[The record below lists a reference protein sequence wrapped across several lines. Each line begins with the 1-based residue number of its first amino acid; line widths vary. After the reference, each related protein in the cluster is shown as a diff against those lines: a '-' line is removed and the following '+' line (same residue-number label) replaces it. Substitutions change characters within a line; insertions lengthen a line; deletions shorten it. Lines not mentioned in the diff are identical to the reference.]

1 MLQLKRNSLSVALAC
16 ALLAVAT
23 GAQAQADQQ
32 SAQSS
37 DTAGSDEQAAAAAKA
52 KAEADAKSADAAEME
67 VISVVGIRR
76 GIESAIALKQ
86 ESTSIIEAISS
97 EDIGKLPD
105 TSIAESIAR
114 LPGLAAQR
122 VAGRASTISIRG
134 LASDLST
141 TLLNGREQVS
151 SGDNRGVEFDQYP
164 SELLG
169 SVLVYKTPDASLV
182 AQGISGTVDLRTVRP
197 LSYPGRVLAVSAR
210 GEQNSLG
217 ELNPGFSDLGSRFS
231 GSYIDQFADG
241 TVGVAIGYAR
251 LDSPGQA
258 QRWNAWGYP
267 TATIG
272 GIENVRVIGGSE
284 SWSSSTD
291 NVRDGLMAVVEF
303 RPNDSYSGAV
313 DVYYSQFERA
323 ETTRALQFGLGW
335 SGATLSNAV
344 VDSNGVLVGGTFTGI
359 KPVIRNDLNTRD
371 DKVFAF
377 GFNNEFQFNDDW
389 RGVADFSLS
398 RADRD
403 ESILETY
410 AGTVGVTDTVSFTLN
425 PRTGLPNLDLG
436 LNYADPS
443 IIRLTDSGGWGQDG
457 YVKYPKFEDE
467 LRSVKLSAERS
478 FQEGIFSNVEFGV
491 NHSHREKS
499 RSVAES
505 FLDLIAGDSAEVPS
519 TLLNNPADLS
529 FTGIPGVLSYNIPGA
544 FGTMYTFRG
553 NIHPDIFN
561 KDWTVEETVINSF
574 IKLSMDTEVGTLPLR
589 GNIGLQYV
597 TADQESRGF
606 AIPGGNASGALPF
619 SGGSDYSDVLPSLN
633 LALSLPYEQMLRFG
647 AAKSIARP
655 RMDQMRA
662 NNGFSIDQ
670 TRGEWTGNG
679 GNPELEPWR
688 ANGYDLSYEKYFA
701 NKGYVSAAVFHKDLT
716 SYIYDRTVD
725 FDFSVFDLT
734 SVTGPYPATTIG
746 RFSRP
751 TNGNGGSMNGY
762 EFAVSVP
769 LDMLWTAL
777 DGFGIV
783 ANYSDTRT
791 TIQPNDAN
799 SSQPLP
805 GLSRY
810 TSNITFYYEKY
821 GFSARISQRSRSGF
835 LGEVQGFG
843 ADRDTRYI
851 AGEQIVDFQTGYEFG
866 EGSLDGLSLFLQVN
880 NLNNEPYQELFRN
893 DSGSFAP
900 RMYNEYGRTTLLG
913 ASFKF

>member
-16 ALLAVAT
+16 ALFAVAT
-23 GAQAQADQQ
+23 GAQAQSDQ
-32 SAQSS
+32 SAVPAS
-37 DTAGSDEQAAAAAKA
+37 DAASADEKTKAAAKA
-52 KAEADAKSADAAEME
+52 EAEASEAREME
-67 VISVVGIRR
+67 TISVVGIRR

-86 ESTSIIEAISS
+86 ESTSIVEAISS

-105 TSIAESIAR
+105 SSIAESIAR

-134 LASDLST
+134 LAGDFST

-164 SELLG
+164 SELLS

-197 LSYPGRVLAVSAR
+197 LSYPDRVIAVSAR

-217 ELNPGFSDLGSRFS
+217 ELNPGYSDLGSRFS
-231 GSYIDQFADG
+231 ASYIDQFADG
-241 TVGVAIGYAR
+241 TVGLAIGFAR

-258 QRWNAWGYP
+258 NRWNAWGYP
-267 TATIG
+267 TGTVN
-272 GIENVRVIGGSE
+272 GIDNVRIIGGSE

-291 NVRDGLMAVVEF
+291 NVRDGVMAVLEF
-303 RPNDSYSGAV
+303 RPSDFYSGAV

-323 ETTRALQFGLGW
+323 ETTRALQLGLGW
-335 SGATLSNAV
+335 SGASLSNAV
-344 VDSNGVLVGGTFTGI
+344 VDENGVLVAGRFSGV
-359 KPVIRNDLNTRD
+359 KPILRNDLNTRD
-371 DKVFAF
+371 DEIFAL

-398 RADRD
+398 SADRD

-410 AGTVGVTDTVSFTLN
+410 AGTVGTTDVLDFTLN
-425 PRTGLPNLDLG
+425 PSTGRPDLSFG

-443 IIRLTDSGGWGQDG
+443 LIRLTDSGGWGQDG
-457 YVKYPKFEDE
+457 YIKYPKFEDE
-467 LRSVKLSAERS
+467 LRSVKLAAERS
-478 FQEGIFSNVEFGV
+478 FSSGFVSSVEFGV

-499 RSVAES
+499 RSVAEA
-505 FLDLIAGDSAEVPS
+505 FLDLIAGDSAVVPS
-519 TLLNNPADLS
+519 DLLNSPANLG
-529 FTGIPGVLSYNIPGA
+529 FTGIPGVLSYNIPA
-544 FGTMYTFRG
+544 VFNQFYTLRS

-561 KDWTVEETVINSF
+561 KDWEVEETVITSF
-574 IKLSMDTEVGTLPLR
+574 IKMSIDTELGSVPVR
-589 GNIGLQYV
+589 GNLGIQHVG
-597 TADQESRGF
+597 ADQESRGF
-606 AIPGGNASGALPF
+606 AIPGGVASGALPF
-619 SGGSDYSDVLPSLN
+619 EGGSDYSDVLPSLN
-633 LALSLPYEQMLRFG
+633 LAFSLPADQTVRFG
-647 AAKSIARP
+647 AAKEMARP

-662 NNGFSIDQ
+662 NNGFGIDRG
-670 TRGEWTGNG
+670 RGEWSGGG

-688 ANGYDLSYEKYFA
+688 ATGYDLSYEKYFD
-701 NKGYVSAAVFHKDLT
+701 NKGYISAAAFHKDLK
-716 SYIYDRTVD
+716 SYIYDQTVE

-734 SVTGPYPATTIG
+734 SVPGPYPASTIG
-746 RFSRP
+746 RFTRP
-751 TNGNGGSMNGY
+751 TNGDGGSMNGW

-783 ANYSDTRT
+783 TNYSDTRSS
-791 TIQPNDAN
+791 ILPNGPG
-799 SSQPLP
+799 STQPLP

-810 TSNITFYYEKY
+810 ASNITFYYEKQ
-821 GFSARISQRSRSGF
+821 GFSARVSQRSRSRF
-835 LGEVQGFG
+835 VGEVQGFG

-851 AGEQIVDFQTGYEFG
+851 EGEDILDMQIGYAFG
-866 EGSLDGLSLFLQVN
+866 EGSLEGLSLLLQVN

-893 DSGSFAP
+893 DNGSFAP

-913 ASFKF
+913 ASYKF